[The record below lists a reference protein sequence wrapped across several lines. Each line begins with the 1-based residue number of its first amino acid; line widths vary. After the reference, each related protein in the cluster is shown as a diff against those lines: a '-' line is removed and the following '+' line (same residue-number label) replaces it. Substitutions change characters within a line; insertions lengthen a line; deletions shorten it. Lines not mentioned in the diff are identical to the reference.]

1 MKLKHKFSIYVPSTI
16 DINKTTDNTEKVKQT
31 LSFLSGLFGGATAQ
45 KSSGA
50 WVSDSAGLVVEDV
63 TICLAYCSLIDR
75 FRHLKEVKQYAK
87 ALRDEMKQDAISLE
101 IDNTLQF
108 I

>member
-1 MKLKHKFSIYVPSTI
+1 MRLAHKFGIYVPSTV
-16 DINKTTDNTEKVKQT
+16 DTNTTTDNTEKVSQT

-63 TICLAYCSLIDR
+63 TICFAYCTFVQRIKY
-75 FRHLKEVKQYAK
+75 FRTVKEYAK
-87 ALRDEMKQDAISLE
+87 ALREEMRQEAISLE
-101 IDNTLQF
+101 VDNALHLV
-108 I
+108 